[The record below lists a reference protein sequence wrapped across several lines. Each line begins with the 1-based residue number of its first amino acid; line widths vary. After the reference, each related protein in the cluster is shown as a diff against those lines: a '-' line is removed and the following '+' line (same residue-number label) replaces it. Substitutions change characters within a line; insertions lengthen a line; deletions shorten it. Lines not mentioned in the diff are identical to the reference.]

1 MLFYI
6 STISC
11 ISRNQ
16 GSEKKKKKKNSCNTN
31 RRQCI
36 VDNIS
41 SSMQEVKSDVRQGS
55 VLGPVLFLIFINDM
69 PLFINEACVEVYADD
84 TTVHAA
90 HKNQNVVEIK
100 LKNSATDYKS

>member
-1 MLFYI
+1 MLFLHKYDI
-6 STISC
+6 LHKSQSGF
-11 ISRNQ
+11 R
-16 GSEKKKKKKNSCNTN
+16 KKKKKNSCNTN

-90 HKNQNVVEIK
+90 HKNQNAVEIK